1 MHLVDLC
8 GAIAATRHA
17 RGPVVTVSVDQ
28 MTFLLP
34 VHVGELVL
42 LRSQVNRVFQTSME
56 VGVKVWVENLVT
68 GHTRHTS
75 SAYLTFVAVDKSGKR
90 VELPPSFRKRKKIVG
105 VLRQLPRDG
114 HIAWPHALAPL
125 KNKEPGST
133 PGRPCTCT

>member
-90 VELPPSFRKRKKIVG
+90 VELPPILPETEEDRRRFEAAAERRAHRLASRARTAKK
-105 VLRQLPRDG
+105 
-114 HIAWPHALAPL
+114 
-125 KNKEPGST
+125 
-133 PGRPCTCT
+133 